1 MTNRQVF
8 STFAG
13 VFVAGSMIAHSIL
26 AKQYTIASFRSK
38 KAQ

>member
-1 MTNRQVF
+1 MINRQVF

-13 VFVAGSMIAHSIL
+13 VLVAGSMIAHSIL
-26 AKQYTIASFRSK
+26 AKQYTVVSFRGK